1 MASFGTSYLQWSKKK
16 PVRPVTYVCG
26 PEAVLARLVAAE
38 HRDGAPPG
46 QHSSVWAGEVPENE
60 VWDALLAMPPSGGRR
75 LTVWDAQKLKRA
87 ADYLPLLAAG
97 EGLETTVAV
106 LVSSAADFETEGAEL
121 APYLAALQSSRRA
134 QLIRCSAPSRL
145 EDRIALVASWWP
157 GASPVF
163 AQDVL
168 ARCGSLERAWQA
180 CAQAQAC
187 GLPPDAPGAAAVCH
201 GQPGGSLADLLM
213 AGRRSRAV
221 RAARQLGPGEVGAV
235 IGLLASRLAAIEQ
248 ISVYTRSG
256 MTAREAAGKA
266 KIDRYVAGLVIPY
279 LPSYGP
285 ERIRRCRLLLAQ
297 ADAAWRRGAKY
308 GVAQSLVALW

>member
-1 MASFGTSYLQWSKKK
+1 MATFGTSYLQWSKKK
-16 PVRPVTYVCG
+16 PARPVTYVCG

-46 QHSSVWAGEVPENE
+46 QCSSVWAGEVPESE
-60 VWDALLAMPPSGGRR
+60 VWDALLTMPPAGGRR
-75 LTVWDAQKLKRA
+75 VTVWDAQKLKRA
-87 ADYLPLLAAG
+87 ADYLPVLAAG

-106 LVSSAADFETEGAEL
+106 LVSTAPDFETEGGALVPHL
-121 APYLAALQSSRRA
+121 AVLQASRRG
-134 QLIRCSAPSRL
+134 QLVRCCAPARL

-180 CAQAQAC
+180 CAQAQAA
-187 GLPPDAPGAAAVCH
+187 GLSPDAAGAAAVCH

-213 AGRRSRAV
+213 AGRRARAV
-221 RAARQLGPGEVGAV
+221 QAASLLGPGEIGAV

-248 ISVYTRSG
+248 IAAYTQTG
-256 MTAREAAGKA
+256 MTAREAAGRA
-266 KIDRYVAGLVIPY
+266 RIDRYVAGLVIPY
-279 LPSYGP
+279 LSAYSPD
-285 ERIRRCRLLLAQ
+285 RIRRCRLLLAG
-297 ADAAWRRGAKY
+297 ADAAWRRGARG
-308 GVAQSLVALW
+308 GVPQSLVALW